1 MSICFMLGAAWVLF
15 PGLLLGRVDSGIV
28 LGLVVDTEL
37 WSGVRRALCHMEGY
51 TFHMTCMHAT
61 GVLLLEPENWPYDMA
76 ITCLKYQA
84 GGHTMSSPGSLTPP
98 SPPTTILPA
107 PMMPCLTPTYCSYRS
122 SGCVPGQ
129 VVITKNCN
137 GLYYHCHVI
146 STTMEFFYEMNFDKG
161 EGVTVEHQYQ
171 KASPWPQTCRLVLL
185 HGHVGA
191 LAKGELVELQ

>member
-1 MSICFMLGAAWVLF
+1 
-15 PGLLLGRVDSGIV
+15 
-28 LGLVVDTEL
+28 
-37 WSGVRRALCHMEGY
+37 
-51 TFHMTCMHAT
+51 
-61 GVLLLEPENWPYDMA
+61 
-76 ITCLKYQA
+76 
-84 GGHTMSSPGSLTPP
+84 
-98 SPPTTILPA
+98 
-107 PMMPCLTPTYCSYRS
+107 MMPCLTPTYCSYRS

-171 KASPWPQTCRLVLL
+171 KASSWPQTCRLVLL